1 MEFLVQSV
9 FQEPPQSSDEALIIH
24 HRPESDHR
32 QIIVLVH
39 GLGGTRYGP
48 KCTWGNIP
56 SFLFEDF
63 PQLDVGLYEYRTLF
77 RRWKLW
83 ESVALETEARTFA
96 NLLREN
102 HDYADILLAGHSL
115 GGLLCMGA
123 LQYFYASD
131 QREQLERI
139 RGLYLMATPQTGS
152 QRVPRLLSWLS
163 KDFYALRPHGRFVTD
178 VQRTLT
184 NAFSLDETLTSPDRI
199 LIPTWALLGNSDF
212 WVDRLSAGLNLPD
225 RRCMPVRGSHTS
237 IVKPG
242 HKKSDG
248 YKFLAERIRE
258 ALRQKSDKRFP
269 QAAWAF
275 NRMARLPLQPGSP
288 PPPPSLFIGREESL
302 RDLKQ
307 RLGIAPTGRPASPG
321 QPLTVIR
328 GLPGLGKTVIARAL
342 ANDSQVTNRFPP
354 GSLLWAAIGQDEPN
368 LVSVIASWGSILY
381 SEALLQASTLQQAM
395 DLLDWALRGRRV
407 LFIIDDVW
415 RNEDAAPFLNR
426 GGDCTFVI
434 TTRLPEVAEYIT
446 AEKPSA
452 IYELPRLT
460 EDYAFELFVH
470 LAPDVASEYPGES
483 RELVRDLE
491 GLPLALHVAG
501 RLLNSEHKIGLG
513 VTKLLSELRAG
524 KQLLEANAPADRIEL
539 RTQTIPTV
547 DALLRKSTDCLDEY
561 TRKCFAQLGLFPA
574 KPATFDE
581 DAMKEIWEVDEPR
594 HIISILVNRGLLEP
608 DGTGRFQMHALL
620 KMHAQSFF
628 PPGYFP
634 AR

>member
-152 QRVPRLLSWLS
+152 QRVPKFLSWFS
-163 KDFYALRPHGRFVTD
+163 KDFYALRPHGHFVTD

-184 NAFSLDETLTSPDRI
+184 NAFSLDETLTSPSRI

-212 WVDRLSAGLNLPD
+212 WVDRLSAGLNLAD
-225 RRCMPVRGSHTS
+225 RRCMLERGSHTS
-237 IVKPG
+237 IVKPS

-258 ALRQKSDKRFP
+258 ALRQKSDKRSP

-275 NRMARLPLQPGSP
+275 NDMALPFQPGSP

-307 RLGIAPTGRPASPG
+307 RLGIAPTDQPASPG

-328 GLPGLGKTVIARAL
+328 GLAGLGKTAIARAL
-342 ANDSQVTNRFPP
+342 ANDSDVAKQFPL

-368 LVSVIASWGSILY
+368 LVSVIASWGSILH
-381 SEALLQASTLQQAM
+381 SELLLQASTLQQAM
-395 DLLDWALRGRRV
+395 DRLGSALRGRRA
-407 LFIIDDVW
+407 LLIIDDVW
-415 RNEDAAPFLNR
+415 RNEDTAPFLNM
-426 GGDCTFVI
+426 GGNCALVI
-434 TTRLPEVAEYIT
+434 TTRLPQVADYIT
-446 AEKPSA
+446 AGTPSA

-460 EDYAFELFVH
+460 EDDALELFVQ
-470 LAPDVASEYPGES
+470 LAPDVASEYPTES

-501 RLLNSEHKIGLG
+501 RLLNSEFKIGLG
-513 VTKLLSELRAG
+513 VTKLLSELREG
-524 KQLLEANAPADRIEL
+524 QQLLEANAPADRIEL

-561 TRKCFAQLGLFPA
+561 TRKCFAQLGFFAA

-581 DAMKEIWEVDEPR
+581 DAMKDIWEVEDPR
-594 HIISILVNRGLLEP
+594 HIIGILVNRGLVEP

-628 PPGYFP
+628 PPGVLLF
-634 AR
+634 

>member
-1 MEFLVQSV
+1 MEFLAQSV
-9 FQEPPQSSDEALIIH
+9 FQEPSQSSDEPLIIH

-39 GLGGTRYGP
+39 GLGGTRYGQ

-63 PQLDVGLYEYRTLF
+63 PQLDVGLYEYPTLF
-77 RRWKLW
+77 RRWKFW
-83 ESVALETEARTFA
+83 MSVPLETEAITFA

-102 HDYADILLAGHSL
+102 HEYVDILLAGHSL
-115 GGLLCMGA
+115 GGLLCMSA
-123 LQYFYASD
+123 LQHFYTTN

-152 QRVPRLLSWLS
+152 QRVPILLSWFS

-178 VQRTLT
+178 VQSTLT

-199 LIPTWALLGNSDF
+199 LIPTWAILGNSDF
-212 WVDRLSAGLNLPD
+212 WVDRLSASLKLPAW
-225 RRCMPVRGSHTS
+225 RCMPVPGSHRS

-242 HKKSDG
+242 HKESDG
-248 YKFLAERIRE
+248 YRFLTERIRA
-258 ALRQKSDKRFP
+258 ALRQKSDKQSPRT
-269 QAAWAF
+269 AGAF
-275 NRMARLPLQPGSP
+275 NYMAGVSLQPGHP
-288 PPPPSLFIGREESL
+288 PPPPALFIGREESL

-307 RLGIAPTGRPASPG
+307 RLGIVPKGRPASPG

-328 GLPGLGKTVIARAL
+328 GLAGLGKTVIARAL
-342 ANDSQVTNRFPP
+342 ANDSEVGKQFPL

-368 LVSVIASWGSILY
+368 LVSVIASWGSILH
-381 SEALLQASTLQQAM
+381 SEPLLQASTLEQAM
-395 DLLDWALRGRRV
+395 DRLRTALRGRRA
-407 LFIIDDVW
+407 LLIIDDVW
-415 RNEDAAPFLNR
+415 RNEDTAPLLNI
-426 GGDCTFVI
+426 GGDCAVVI
-434 TTRLPEVAEYIT
+434 TTRLPEVADYIT
-446 AEKPSA
+446 SAKPSA

-460 EDYAFELFVH
+460 EDNAFELFVQ
-470 LAPDVASEYPGES
+470 LAPDVASEYPAES

-501 RLLNSEHKIGLG
+501 RLLNSEFKIGLG
-513 VTKLLSELRAG
+513 VTKLLSELREG

-561 TRKCFAQLGLFPA
+561 TRKCFAQLGFFAA
-574 KPATFDE
+574 KPATFNA
-581 DAMKEIWEVDEPR
+581 DAMKDIWEVDDPR
-594 HIISILVNRGLLEP
+594 DIIGVLVNRGLLEP

-628 PPGYFP
+628 PPGVLP
-634 AR
+634 C